1 MWGYID
7 ALTSRQG
14 ARISKDLL
22 PFAAFNRRRKAD
34 PSDDYLFRN
43 APAVLFITSDW
54 PLDAGL
60 AAQNIELMAVSLGLG
75 CLYNGYLSRITDVNA
90 EAKEWL
96 GIKDKSIKACMLL
109 GYPNVSYKRTAP
121 RRRANVIWK

>member
-1 MWGYID
+1 MRSLPDKAPVYQKICFLSRL
-7 ALTSRQG
+7 LTG
-14 ARISKDLL
+14 
-22 PFAAFNRRRKAD
+22 
-34 PSDDYLFRN
+34 
-43 APAVLFITSDW
+43 
-54 PLDAGL
+54 AGL